1 MNTDHLREENKV
13 LFHNKELLL
22 SLFTSSEF
30 SKKNS
35 SKIDELLYGVI
46 NNLPKISDKESKD
59 LINEYFGLVFQL
71 VNRLPENEV
80 QEAKPYV
87 LKSFNEIW
95 KLIILYVYSGDTKP
109 YRNPNFDPEVAKEYF
124 RSEIDIQQDKVIK
137 QLSRLDSLIPTI
149 PEPEDENYKKLK
161 RLVLGKGRFL
171 TPEESKQKKKE
182 LEQMTSSELFR
193 KFGL

>member
-1 MNTDHLREENKV
+1 MNTNHLHEENKV
-13 LFHNKELLL
+13 LYQNKELIL

-30 SKKNS
+30 SKK
-35 SKIDELLYGVI
+35 KISEINKLLYGII
-46 NNLPKISDKESKD
+46 NNLPKINDNESKS
-59 LINEYFGLVFQL
+59 LINEYFGIVLEL
-71 VNRLPENEV
+71 IERLPEAEV

-87 LKSFNEIW
+87 LQSFDEFW
-95 KLIILYVYSGDTKP
+95 KLIVLYVYSGDTKP

-124 RSEIDIQQDKVIK
+124 RSEIDIQKGKVTK
-137 QLSRLDSLIPTI
+137 HLSYLGSLIPPI
-149 PEPEDENYKKLK
+149 PEPEDENYQKLK

-182 LEQMTSSELFR
+182 LEQMSSSELFR